1 MAPDEAVDDHGF
13 AVTGGAVE
21 QQVGH
26 PRLVRVGE
34 QVVEFGQDVLSASVA
49 DPTGAADPFN
59 PLVIGEQ
66 QGRLGGLAQMI
77 DLSHRAPPG
86 RQTVQYRPRRPVRVA
101 RMRCQHE
108 G

>member
-66 QGRLGGLAQMI
+66 QGRGRPCSDDRPQSSSSSRSSNGSISSASSGSGG
-77 DLSHRAPPG
+77 
-86 RQTVQYRPRRPVRVA
+86 T
-101 RMRCQHE
+101 
-108 G
+108 